1 MAENLTI
8 GREPRRA
15 AGLFDRAAA
24 EREVRR
30 LSEHYGLDV
39 DPAARV
45 STLSVGA
52 LQRVEIL
59 RALFRGADI
68 LILDEPTAVLTPQ
81 EAQGLFRVIRDLA
94 SDGKTTIFISHK
106 LEEVL
111 EISQTITVLR
121 DGRVTGVVAA
131 AASDTRQLAQLMVGR
146 EVFLEF
152 SRPAA
157 RLGDPALELRGVSA
171 AGLHDVTLTVRGGE
185 IVGVAGVA
193 GNGQT
198 QLAEVI
204 AGLQPARLGSVAIA
218 GRDVTAGSVAD
229 RRASGLA
236 YVPEDRYHRG
246 LAAEASIADNLL
258 LGSHG
263 RPPASKGGLP
273 RSWRPSTA
281 GRATSSRGSASAH
294 PIRLGRRGRSRA
306 GMRNAS

>member
-1 MAENLTI
+1 M
-8 GREPRRA
+8 
-15 AGLFDRAAA
+15 
-24 EREVRR
+24 RR

-131 AASDTRQLAQLMVGR
+131 AASDTATAGPAHGR
-146 EVFLEF
+146 
-152 SRPAA
+152 A
-157 RLGDPALELRGVSA
+157 R
-171 AGLHDVTLTVRGGE
+171 GLPRIL
-185 IVGVAGVA
+185 
-193 GNGQT
+193 
-198 QLAEVI
+198 
-204 AGLQPARLGSVAIA
+204 PARGAS
-218 GRDVTAGSVAD
+218 
-229 RRASGLA
+229 RRSG
-236 YVPEDRYHRG
+236 PR
-246 LAAEASIADNLL
+246 AAAACP
-258 LGSHG
+258 
-263 RPPASKGGLP
+263 PPAS
-273 RSWRPSTA
+273 T
-281 GRATSSRGSASAH
+281 T
-294 PIRLGRRGRSRA
+294 
-306 GMRNAS
+306 